1 MLGLRPTDDL
11 NLNFGYGRAR
21 YHDRELSRTR
31 YTDDY
36 NIGIDWLFFEDWA
49 FTGTLGLTDED
60 VEDNISNRDSVS
72 GQAQISYRFEL
83 PGPGGRRLPGQW
95 FLRYTRENF

>member
-1 MLGLRPTDDL
+1 M
-11 NLNFGYGRAR
+11 
-21 YHDRELSRTR
+21 S
-31 YTDDY
+31 
-36 NIGIDWLFFEDWA
+36 IGSFLEDWA

-60 VEDNISNRDSVS
+60 VEDNISSRDSVS

-95 FLRYTRENF
+95 FLRYTRENLDERDREFEIDSSATTWTINAGIGLSLY